1 MSITTTTTTTVIMP
15 TLHTSSRHIGSSISG
30 AVFLH
35 QTADQTNAAAAVA
48 GALEFG
54 AGVSTKSSFGIHSV
68 MAIAVI
74 VASSSVAT

>member
-1 MSITTTTTTTVIMP
+1 MLAHLLSDEHYNHDHYGRYYHWLIE
-15 TLHTSSRHIGSSISG
+15 LG
-30 AVFLH
+30 AASLH

-54 AGVSTKSSFGIHSV
+54 AGVSTKSSFRIHSV